1 MTAARD
7 MNKCSQ
13 VVNEIAANNTE
24 AKNSNGDTNNDSMK
38 RGTIKCMECDLESFD
53 SIKTFIENVVKHEP
67 KIDTLINNA
76 GTMNRTI

>member
-13 VVNEIAANNTE
+13 VIQEITDNNTG
-24 AKNSNGDTNNDSMK
+24 AKNSNSKNGNTP

-53 SIKTFIENVVKHEP
+53 SMKTFVENVVKNEP

-76 GTMNRTI
+76 GMRS